1 MQQSYRDYFKLGI
14 NHHLLFPASFD
25 SEEGHRVSLPEV
37 LAYPEFEVIDL
48 FISAQPDIAAE
59 QIRQVRDSG
68 RIPVYNCP
76 LLNGPRLNPNSLD
89 EAIRNETVLAAL
101 SHLQRAQAIGARK
114 AVIAS
119 GPNPGSPAQISEHTD
134 AFVDYVAKLCA
145 AVPNITLMIEPFDR
159 SIGKN
164 LLIGST
170 REAAEVVRRVQ
181 EMGIPNIGLLVDM
194 GHVPLM
200 EETFAQAVADSSSY
214 IRHVHL
220 GSCVKNDPANPLYGD
235 MHPPWGYPGG
245 ENDVPELVEFLK
257 ALFACGY
264 LGAGEER
271 PTVTLEMRPYPGR
284 TERESVDIFL
294 DKLEEAWRAM

>member
-1 MQQSYRDYFKLGI
+1 MQESYRDYFKLGI

-25 SEEGHRVSLPEV
+25 SEEAHRVSLPEV

-48 FISAQPDIAAE
+48 FVSAQAEIAAE
-59 QIRQVRDSG
+59 QTRQVRESG
-68 RIPVYNCP
+68 RVPVYNCP

-89 EAIRNETVLAAL
+89 EAIRNETVEAAA
-101 SHLQRAQAIGARK
+101 SHLRRAQAIGARK

-119 GPNPGSPAQISEHTD
+119 GPNPGPAHIAEQTD

-145 AVPNITLMIEPFDR
+145 TAPELTLMIEPFDR

-181 EMGIPNIGLLVDM
+181 EAGTPNIGLLIDM

-200 EETFAQAVADSSSY
+200 EETFAQAVADSRSY

-220 GSCVKNDPANPLYGD
+220 GSCVKRDPADPLYGD

-245 ENDVPELVEFLK
+245 ENDVPELIEFLM
-257 ALFACGY
+257 ALFASGY
-264 LGAGEER
+264 LGAGGER

-284 TERESVDIFL
+284 SERESVDIFL
-294 DKLEEAWRAM
+294 EKLQEAWSAL

>member
-1 MQQSYRDYFKLGI
+1 MQQSYRNYFKLGI

-25 SEEGHRVSLPEV
+25 SAEAHRVSLPEV
-37 LAYPEFEVIDL
+37 LSYPEFEVIDL
-48 FISAQPDIAAE
+48 FVSEEADIAVE

-76 LLNGPRLNPNSLD
+76 LLSGPRLNPNSPD
-89 EAIRNETVLAAL
+89 EAIRNETVAAAA
-101 SHLQRAQAIGARK
+101 SHLQRAQAIGAKK

-119 GPNPGSPAQISEHTD
+119 GPNPGPAQIAEQTE

-145 AVPNITLMIEPFDR
+145 AVPELTLMIEPFDR

-181 EMGIPNIGLLVDM
+181 EAGKPNIGLLIDM

-220 GSCVKNDPANPLYGD
+220 GSCVKRDPADPLYGD

-257 ALFACGY
+257 ALFASGY
-264 LGAGEER
+264 LGSSGER

-284 TERESVDIFL
+284 SERESVDIFL
-294 DKLEEAWRAM
+294 EKLEKAWRAV